1 MEILFCIFYFILL
14 FSVYKFDTIKRLKE
28 FFKNPKVLIILEMLG
43 KVLWGIGVSV
53 SGAFISEKL
62 SFAVLKSF
70 GFWLG
75 FIFIVIGVFL
85 DVKALKAREIMEKK
99 EKR

>member
-1 MEILFCIFYFILL
+1 MEILFYIFYFAML
-14 FSVYKFDTIKRLKE
+14 FSVYKFDIIEKLKE
-28 FFKNPKVLIILEMLG
+28 FFKNPKVLITLEMFG
-43 KVLWGIGVSV
+43 KVLWGIGVSI

-62 SFAVLKSF
+62 AFSVLKSF

-99 EKR
+99 EK